1 MQKDLASSSEVN
13 QPLSDDDDDNDQE
26 EEDLDE
32 DDEDEEDEDYE
43 ENSSNRPEDGH
54 GIQLQSRVRQ
64 NSTSDPSS
72 PPAKKNRSELA
83 RFYEA
88 AVKGRSLRSSAPG
101 GIGQGNFIGISNI
114 KPSKVK

>member
-1 MQKDLASSSEVN
+1 MNDKEEHGDLESSSGVN
-13 QPLSDDDDDNDQE
+13 QPPSDDDDDDDNDQD

-32 DDEDEEDEDYE
+32 NDDGEDDDE
-43 ENSSNRPEDGH
+43 ENSALNKLGSMH
-54 GIQLQSRVRQ
+54 GIHHLHARQ

-72 PPAKKNRSELA
+72 PPPAKRNRSELA

-101 GIGQGNFIGISNI
+101 GIGQGNSYI
-114 KPSKVK
+114 